1 MYYVVVVGRS
11 YKQSFLSKIRGNLMW
26 PHNKLDEVQRGLLE
40 QNIIEI
46 GGDINENMA
55 FYVRE
60 ALLRLIAK
68 GSPPIKVLI
77 TSGGGAVRYGLDIYD
92 GLKYYPGE
100 KTGVAQAIAKSM
112 AAVVLQ
118 ACQKRQSM
126 RHSQLLIHHVSTT
139 EVNLDALRDPARMA
153 KIKEDAETDQAR
165 IYNILS
171 DRTGH
176 SVDEIS
182 AECTKDQ
189 QMNAEE
195 ALAFGLI
202 DEII

>member
-1 MYYVVVVGRS
+1 
-11 YKQSFLSKIRGNLMW
+11 MW

-46 GGDINENMA
+46 GGDINEDMA

-60 ALLRLIAK
+60 ALLRLVGK
-68 GSPPIKVLI
+68 GSPSIKVLI
-77 TSGGGAVRYGLDIYD
+77 TSNGGSVRYGLDIHD
-92 GLKYYPGE
+92 GLKYYAGE
-100 KTGVAQAIAKSM
+100 KTGVVQGIAKSM

-118 ACQKRQSM
+118 ACQKRHSL
-126 RHSQLLIHHVSTT
+126 RHSWLLIHHVSTT
-139 EVNLDALRDPARMA
+139 EVSLDSLRDPAKMA

-165 IYNILS
+165 IYKILS

-176 SVDEIS
+176 NVDEIS
-182 AECTKDQ
+182 AECAKNQ

-195 ALAFGLI
+195 ALSFGLI